1 MHLENRNRMI
11 TRASVWL
18 SFWIGTQVSSLR
30 TPSTFRRRSFTRL
43 YEQREKFDL
52 QLVLL
57 DHYDSYTYNLYHI
70 LAELCNSP
78 PIVLSKDFTGPLPN
92 CDGLVLSPGPGRPQ
106 HEADMG
112 RTLKI
117 ISDSPN
123 LPILGV
129 CLGHQALGHVY
140 GASVELAPCGPVHGQ
155 VRTIRHEQGDELW
168 KGISSPLSVV
178 RYHSLVVE
186 NLEASPL
193 VATAWCEEE
202 NGTRVLMGLSHS
214 INPHYGV
221 QFHPESIGTAEG
233 KELLKNFCLICSRN
247 KPPTNN
253 PEHLVKDP
261 PKQSKVAST
270 KQHKQYKVLVHKIS
284 DSIATPSD
292 VFAEFYGDTTH
303 AVWLDSSSSDILPK
317 TKLSRFSI
325 MGANDGPLSELI
337 EYFGE
342 EYHKGGLFVTNV
354 NGEKREYKTDIL
366 THLERQS
373 ANVESIDMLTRAF
386 HVETIEEKELP
397 FDYRG
402 GFLGYLG
409 YEVRHDTQRL
419 LDLEEKGRA
428 HFPRKKVDSK
438 SSVPTAAFL
447 FCDQS
452 IVYDHWKKEYYLIG
466 LTLQGSNN
474 VELIDWMEKISQRL
488 CRMGKSGIEIKS
500 NDRHRQ
506 PSSLAP
512 QDYSCPSNSFLPNRS
527 RKSYEMNINRCHEEI
542 RNGETYEL
550 CLTNQ
555 LETIVNHGDPLDLYK
570 TLRKRNPAPFSA
582 FLRFENQLGAN
593 FSICCSSPE
602 RFISVKPKSGNAT
615 ELLVEAKPI
624 KGTAPRPR
632 IPPGRVATAVE
643 LLDDRR
649 RAVDLKGC
657 IKNRAENL
665 MIVDLLRND
674 MSRVCTIGSV
684 HVPKL
689 MQIESFATVHQMVS
703 TIRGS
708 LDPLQSNA
716 IDVLKA
722 CFPGGSMTGAPKLR
736 TMEILNEMEN
746 GICRGP
752 YSGCLGYISIN
763 GCMDMNIIIRSAVI
777 VPSQEQTGWKVSIG
791 AGGAI
796 TALSE
801 SSDEYEEM
809 ILKATA
815 VMEAVEEWKMSEGV
829 VMSKTMTSSVN

>member
-1 MHLENRNRMI
+1 MI
-11 TRASVWL
+11 PKASVWL
-18 SFWIGTQVSSLR
+18 SFWIATQVSSFR
-30 TPSTFRRRSFTRL
+30 TSSAFRRRSTMRL
-43 YEQREKFDL
+43 YERKEKFNL

-70 LAELCNSP
+70 LAELCHSP
-78 PIVLSKDFTGPLPN
+78 PIVLSKDFTGPLPD

-140 GASVELAPCGPVHGQ
+140 GASVKLAPCGPVHGQ
-155 VRTIRHEQGDELW
+155 VRSVRHKQGDDLW

-221 QFHPESIGTAEG
+221 QFHPESIGTEEG
-233 KELLKNFCLICSRN
+233 KELLRNFCMICNRN
-247 KPPTNN
+247 QPLTNN
-253 PEHLVKDP
+253 PENPVNG
-261 PKQSKVAST
+261 QTTQNKVVSET
-270 KQHKQYKVLVHKIS
+270 QGKQYKVLVHKIS
-284 DSIATPSD
+284 NAIATPSD
-292 VFAEFYGDTTH
+292 VFSEFYGDAPH
-303 AVWLDSSSSDILPK
+303 AVWLDSSSADILPK

-325 MGANDGPLSELI
+325 MGAKDGPLSELI
-337 EYFGE
+337 EYYGE
-342 EYHKGGLFVTNV
+342 EYHNEGLFVTNV
-354 NGEKREYKTDIL
+354 NGKKKEFKTDIL
-366 THLERQS
+366 TYLERQS
-373 ANVESIDMLTRAF
+373 ANVASIDMITRAYQVESIDAR
-386 HVETIEEKELP
+386 ELP

-409 YEVRHDTQRL
+409 YEVRHDTQRF
-419 LDLEEKGRA
+419 LELEQKDTA
-428 HFPRKKVDSK
+428 HFPRKKIHCE
-438 SSVPTAAFL
+438 SSAPTAAFL

-466 LTLQGSNN
+466 LTLESSNN
-474 VELIDWMEKISQRL
+474 VELIDWMKKISQRL
-488 CRMGKSGIEIKS
+488 SRMGKSGIGIKS
-500 NDRHRQ
+500 HDHHRQ
-506 PSSLAP
+506 PESL
-512 QDYSCPSNSFLPNRS
+512 DYPFPSTSFQPNRS

-555 LETIVNHGDPLDLYK
+555 LETNVNHGDPLDLYK

-602 RFISVKPKSGNAT
+602 RFISVKQPVGNTT

-632 IPPGRVATAVE
+632 IPPGREATAAE
-643 LLDDRR
+643 MLEDKR
-649 RAVDLKGC
+649 RAVDLSGS

-674 MSRVCTIGSV
+674 LSRVCTIGSV

-703 TIRGS
+703 TIRGT
-708 LDPLQSNA
+708 LDPVQSNA

-763 GCMDMNIIIRSAVI
+763 GCMDMNIVIRSAVI
-777 VPSQEQTGWKVSIG
+777 VPSQQQTGWKVSIG

-809 ILKATA
+809 ILKASA
-815 VMEAVEEWKMSEGV
+815 VMEAVEEWKMSEV
-829 VMSKTMTSSVN
+829 VMMSKTMTSPVN